1 MLAWLEILAWRQR
14 GVTDLYDGLSR
25 AKQASMGWDPTVLRK
40 YNTTG
45 HFRLINQ
52 LRSELRGNPL
62 IRPKDGET
70 VGAANRSKSLTRALQ
85 SRSQGTGSGRSRR
98 PIQTSS
104 SAPAPAPLPVPT
116 PAATTEISSES
127 QEAAN
132 ARSFRE
138 RLNAIEMR

>member
-1 MLAWLEILAWRQR
+1 
-14 GVTDLYDGLSR
+14 
-25 AKQASMGWDPTVLRK
+25 MGWDPTVLRK

-52 LRSELRGNPL
+52 LRSELKGNPL

-85 SRSQGTGSGRSRR
+85 NRSQSGGYGRSRR
-98 PIQTSS
+98 SVQSS
-104 SAPAPAPLPVPT
+104 QPVVVAAPPLPAIAPVPVRVES
-116 PAATTEISSES
+116 AES

>member
-1 MLAWLEILAWRQR
+1 MGFNEEMN
-14 GVTDLYDGLSR
+14 T
-25 AKQASMGWDPTVLRK
+25 SMGWDPAVLRK

-45 HFRLINQ
+45 HFRLLNQ

-85 SRSQGTGSGRSRR
+85 NRSQGGGYGRSRR
-98 PIQTSS
+98 PIQTAAT
-104 SAPAPAPLPVPT
+104 SAPSLPPLAPVMPPAVP
-116 PAATTEISSES
+116 SES

>member
-1 MLAWLEILAWRQR
+1 
-14 GVTDLYDGLSR
+14 
-25 AKQASMGWDPTVLRK
+25 MGWDPTVLRK

-85 SRSQGTGSGRSRR
+85 NRSQSGGYGRSRR
-98 PIQTSS
+98 SLAGAQSVVVAA
-104 SAPAPAPLPVPT
+104 APAQTVMAPVP
-116 PAATTEISSES
+116 ARIESVES

>member
-1 MLAWLEILAWRQR
+1 
-14 GVTDLYDGLSR
+14 
-25 AKQASMGWDPTVLRK
+25 MGWDPAVLRK

-52 LRSELRGNPL
+52 LRSELKGNPL

-85 SRSQGTGSGRSRR
+85 NRDQSGGYGRSRR
-98 PIQTSS
+98 PIQTPQ
-104 SAPAPAPLPVPT
+104 AAAPAPLPVIAPL
-116 PAATTEISSES
+116 PVSAPVQVSQESAES

>member
-1 MLAWLEILAWRQR
+1 
-14 GVTDLYDGLSR
+14 
-25 AKQASMGWDPTVLRK
+25 MGWDPTVLRK

-52 LRSELRGNPL
+52 LRSELKGNPL

-85 SRSQGTGSGRSRR
+85 NRSQAGGYGRSRR
-98 PIQTSS
+98 SVQTSQAVVVTP
-104 SAPAPAPLPVPT
+104 APALPVIAPLPVQV
-116 PAATTEISSES
+116 ESVES